1 MRQLTGNEIYYRR
14 VLTALGAGLLFFF
27 LFLGAISFAVAGMSI
42 LLDFLPIPALAANV
56 IGQLVYGAL
65 YLAAFMCPVPI
76 MRGLM
81 RSAKLPWQPMRS
93 DVRVSPFLPLIV
105 VGGIVLIWSQAYL
118 NSALVS
124 LFSYNDLF
132 DSMLPATDDSMSG
145 IDIVLTFL
153 VTALVPAF
161 CEEFLFRGAILTN
174 LLPFGR
180 GTAILV
186 SALAFSL
193 MHQNIG
199 QILYAFGAGI
209 LLGWIYEKTGS
220 IWNCVILHLMNNFF
234 SVIET
239 VLDQRFG
246 TQTDGAVTLIFEGV
260 FTVLGIAA
268 IAFLTVKAS
277 EKDHFREG
285 AFGRSLPVS
294 DDYAACP
301 VAPHRAVR
309 LLIASPMGIFL
320 IASALVALAMLG
332 MLLLGGLLI

>member
-1 MRQLTGNEIYYRR
+1 MQLTGNERYYRQ
-14 VLTALGAGLLFFF
+14 VLTALGCGLLFFL
-27 LFLGAISFAVAGMSI
+27 LFLGLISVAVSGSAV
-42 LLDFLPIPALAANV
+42 LLEFLPISETAAKV
-56 IGQLVYGAL
+56 VYQLVYGAL

-81 RSAKLPWQPMRS
+81 KAKKLPWQPMRS
-93 DVRVSPFLPLIV
+93 DVRVSRYLPLIV
-105 VGGIVLIWSQAYL
+105 LGGIALIWSQAFL
-118 NSALVS
+118 NSAMVS
-124 LFSYNDLF
+124 FFSYDDLF
-132 DSMLPATDDSMSG
+132 DSMLPVTDSETGALDT
-145 IDIVLTFL
+145 VLSFL
-153 VTALVPAF
+153 VMALVPAF

-239 VLDQRFG
+239 VLDERLG
-246 TQTDGAVTLIFEGV
+246 AWTDGAATLIFEAV
-260 FTVLGIAA
+260 FSVLGVVA
-268 IAFLTVKAS
+268 TVVLVRKVS
-277 EKDHFREG
+277 EKDSFRDG

-301 VAPHRAVR
+301 LAPNRAVR
-309 LLIASPMGIFL
+309 LLIGSPMGIFL
-320 IASALVALAMLG
+320 IACALAALAMLG
-332 MLLLGGLLI
+332 MLLLGGLLV